1 MTTVALVLAAL
12 ASTAAAGQY
21 ACTATCVGGAGGS
34 TGCGAG
40 YVLSNACGSSD
51 STYEGCASAKCDAEC
66 ANATGAKQTFG
77 VFTCYNTSNVM
88 KMTAADAT
96 QQSVAMNCE
105 PAGSHAMGSMF
116 MAGATHTACD
126 AKSAAKSAVG
136 RATTLV
142 VALLASFALM
152 M

>member
-1 MTTVALVLAAL
+1 MTTVVLVLAAL
-12 ASTAAAGQY
+12 ASTALAGEY
-21 ACTATCVGGAGGS
+21 ACTAACVGGAGGS

-51 STYEGCASAKCDAEC
+51 STYEGCTSAKCDEKC
-66 ANATGAKQTFG
+66 ATATGAKQTFG
-77 VFTCYNTSNVM
+77 DFTCYNTSNVM
-88 KMTAADAT
+88 KTTAADAT

-105 PAGSHAMGSMF
+105 PAGSHAMPGSSMF

-126 AKSAAKSAVG
+126 AKSAAG

>member
-1 MTTVALVLAAL
+1 MTTVVLVLAAL
-12 ASTAAAGQY
+12 ASTALAGQY
-21 ACTATCVGGAGGS
+21 ACTAKCVGGAGGS

-66 ANATGAKQTFG
+66 ANATGAMQAFG
-77 VFTCYNTSNVM
+77 NFTCYNTSNVM

-105 PAGSHAMGSMF
+105 PAGSHAMPAMGGMF
-116 MAGATHTACD
+116 MAGATHPACD
-126 AKSAAKSAVG
+126 AKSAAG

>member
-1 MTTVALVLAAL
+1 MTTVVLVLAAL
-12 ASTAAAGQY
+12 ASTALAGEY

-66 ANATGAKQTFG
+66 ANATGAKAIFG
-77 VFTCYNTSNVM
+77 NFTCYNTSNVM

-105 PAGSHAMGSMF
+105 PAGSHAMPGSMF

-126 AKSAAKSAVG
+126 AKSAAG

>member
-1 MTTVALVLAAL
+1 MPCPMTTVVLVLAAL
-12 ASTAAAGQY
+12 ASTALAGEY

-66 ANATGAKQTFG
+66 ANATGAKAIFG
-77 VFTCYNTSNVM
+77 NFTCYNTTNVM

-126 AKSAAKSAVG
+126 AKSDAG

>member
-1 MTTVALVLAAL
+1 
-12 ASTAAAGQY
+12 
-21 ACTATCVGGAGGS
+21 
-34 TGCGAG
+34 
-40 YVLSNACGSSD
+40 
-51 STYEGCASAKCDAEC
+51 
-66 ANATGAKQTFG
+66 
-77 VFTCYNTSNVM
+77 
-88 KMTAADAT
+88 MTAADAT

-105 PAGSHAMGSMF
+105 PAGSHAMPAMGSML

-126 AKSAAKSAVG
+126 AKKSAAG

>member
-1 MTTVALVLAAL
+1 MTTVVLVLAAL

-21 ACTATCVGGAGGS
+21 ACTAKCVGGAGGS

-66 ANATGAKQTFG
+66 ANATGAMQAFG
-77 VFTCYNTSNVM
+77 NFTCYNTSNVM

-105 PAGSHAMGSMF
+105 PAGSHAMPAMGSSMF

-126 AKSAAKSAVG
+126 AKSAAG